1 MQIWLKMEIDMNLNI
16 FDLVNFIKASALAV
30 LIFQQF
36 GTKKTTLSILPPDF
50 TKHPT
55 SVILIQHLTQ

>member
-30 LIFQQF
+30 LIF
-36 GTKKTTLSILPPDF
+36 
-50 TKHPT
+50 
-55 SVILIQHLTQ
+55 